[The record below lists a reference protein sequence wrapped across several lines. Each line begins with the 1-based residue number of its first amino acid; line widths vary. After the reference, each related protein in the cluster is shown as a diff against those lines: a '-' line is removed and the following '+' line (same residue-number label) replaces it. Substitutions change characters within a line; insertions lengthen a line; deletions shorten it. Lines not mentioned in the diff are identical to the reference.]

1 MIAPPPHTHR
11 SDVLHS
17 SEGQKNEKSGS
28 VVNHCWPW
36 LQVIKALLSFCQS
49 SDSTNI
55 SPWLISAVFSVQF
68 IPSPEK
74 INTQPL
80 CSLYTCA
87 FLDIILLACRLCIIT
102 NVSSSLKARN
112 SVSSVQKR
120 VFLRVENLLSRLM
133 GIFWFCR
140 VVLQLKL
147 SPFWFLGSTTWTLNR
162 SRVRSSNCHLS
173 GFLLLWCTPWMRMG
187 IWMCDKGGLGQR
199 QVCRCHAAS

>member
-1 MIAPPPHTHR
+1 MIASPPPHTHTHR

-87 FLDIILLACRLCIIT
+87 FLDIIVLACRLCIIT

-112 SVSSVQKR
+112 SMSSVQKR
-120 VFLRVENLLSRLM
+120 VFLRVENLLSHLM

-140 VVLQLKL
+140 VALQLKL
-147 SPFWFLGSTTWTLNR
+147 SPFWFSWINYLNTE
-162 SRVRSSNCHLS
+162 SQPSYIFKLSFVRVSPPLVHPMNEDGHPIV
-173 GFLLLWCTPWMRMG
+173 W
-187 IWMCDKGGLGQR
+187 
-199 QVCRCHAAS
+199 